1 MRPKGM
7 ETSKSQEQMGRKPD
21 RKKQTRPDGCRALG
35 GWEKMGRKKE
45 ATQNPDPQGEDRGD
59 GAR

>member
-45 ATQNPDPQGEDRGD
+45 ATQNPDPRGEDRGD